1 MSLTA
6 FNFSLYLQLYK
17 LHCSCVAFL
26 IFELSEHDHHT
37 RANPE
42 ERLAVSNDTSF
53 FQQLSVH
60 QRLRLV
66 ALNDDSPQFQK
77 HLAALQEQVRGK

>member
-1 MSLTA
+1 VSLTA
-6 FNFSLYLQLYK
+6 FNFSLYYFTTTLLLRRYFDF
-17 LHCSCVAFL
+17 C
-26 IFELSEHDHHT
+26 SEHDHHT
-37 RANPE
+37 GANPE
-42 ERLAVSNDTSF
+42 ERLAVSNDTNF

>member
-1 MSLTA
+1 MTT
-6 FNFSLYLQLYK
+6 LQTTLLLRRY
-17 LHCSCVAFL
+17 FD
-26 IFELSEHDHHT
+26 FELSEHDHHT